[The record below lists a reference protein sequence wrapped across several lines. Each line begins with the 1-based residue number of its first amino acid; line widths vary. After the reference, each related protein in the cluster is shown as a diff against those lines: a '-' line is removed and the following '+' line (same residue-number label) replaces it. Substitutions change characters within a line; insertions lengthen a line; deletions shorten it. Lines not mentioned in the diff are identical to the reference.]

1 MNDSSDNNNDYEPY
15 KRAQPWATL
24 PYNGGGEQQCS
35 GRERQEMGE
44 PMDKGIVAEQFAK
57 AYIGMTLAEIRNN
70 AQVQPCF
77 NPSICAQ
84 QWSRLGIKHL
94 REEYLRYR
102 ANSLDERALFLQ
114 EMFNELM
121 YFNPRYSHGYLDAG
135 RLYGNLEKQWQQ
147 VPFKDR
153 EDYRR
158 KFCAFRILDENVP
171 LTTVFT

>member
-1 MNDSSDNNNDYEPY
+1 MFVLVVLSTVVFF
-15 KRAQPWATL
+15 AQGDL

-44 PMDKGIVAEQFAK
+44 PMDKGAVAEQFAK

-94 REEYLRYR
+94 REEYSPLSR
-102 ANSLDERALFLQ
+102 
-114 EMFNELM
+114 
-121 YFNPRYSHGYLDAG
+121 
-135 RLYGNLEKQWQQ
+135 KQS
-147 VPFKDR
+147 R
-153 EDYRR
+153 
-158 KFCAFRILDENVP
+158 
-171 LTTVFT
+171 